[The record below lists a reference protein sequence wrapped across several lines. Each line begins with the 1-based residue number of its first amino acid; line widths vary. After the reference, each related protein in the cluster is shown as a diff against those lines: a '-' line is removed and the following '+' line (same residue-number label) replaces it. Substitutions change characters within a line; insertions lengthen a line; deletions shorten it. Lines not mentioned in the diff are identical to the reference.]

1 MNQQSAIGFGPD
13 ATVFAGY
20 AQSANDRLGN
30 IDFTF
35 ENTGA
40 NEAYLKLAQY
50 DGVSSPSGYAQVGDA
65 FTVVPGGV
73 VTKSYVLLSKR
84 VAFFGSGNTL
94 VNISTSQRNKAD
106 LRGAQI
112 DIVAV
117 GRKGWGLDPAF
128 DAPTLTKKWGSVPTV
143 STAGGNIDAGAGNI
157 NPAGP
162 NYDQTQSQL

>member
-1 MNQQSAIGFGPD
+1 MNQLSSIGFGPD

-30 IDFTF
+30 IDFVF

-40 NEAYLKLAQY
+40 NSAYIKLAQY
-50 DGVSSPSGYAQVGDA
+50 NGTTSPSGYAQIGDA
-65 FTVVPGGV
+65 FTVVAGGQ
-73 VTKSYVLLSKR
+73 VTRSYVLLSKR
-84 VAFFGSGNTL
+84 VAFFGSGNTT
-94 VNISTSQRNKAD
+94 VNISTVIRNKAD

-128 DAPTLTKKWGSVPTV
+128 NAPELTKKWGSVAGV
-143 STAGGNIDAGAGNI
+143 STSGNIDAGSGAI
-157 NPAGP
+157 SPTGP
-162 NYDQTQSQL
+162 NYDQTQSEL